1 MARLEISKKLV
12 LVNSASSAVTIALN
26 ISVLVWLQQYLLK
39 RISAEEYSLVP
50 LMAAIMA
57 FAPLLST
64 VLTGGIGRFVT
75 VAYARGDDEEVTR
88 ICSTMLPVLAAGG
101 IAFLAVGWTGAWY
114 IDHLIRIVPSRLW
127 DSRIMM
133 ALLVFSTALQ
143 LPAAAFESGFIIR
156 QKLVLQDLI
165 GVSCQLLRFLVLF
178 SLLFGVSTRVL
189 WVIVASVTSDLVN
202 LAISVPISLR
212 LIPAQRFRW
221 NAVRWSLAREITNYG
236 GWTLVNQIA
245 QTARMAMDPLILNRF
260 ASAID
265 VATFNV
271 GGMVPRQ
278 LSVLINPLTRPFIPI
293 LAALYATG
301 DSTRL
306 RNTYLR
312 TARYN
317 AWVVLAVAVPAIVFN
332 KELMLLYLGGKYQ
345 GAGAVM
351 AVLLVVAILNV
362 FNVMGPAALMAAGE
376 MRGFAS
382 RQIIVHSVNL
392 LLTILFVAYLRMGAF
407 GSAAA
412 TLLATL
418 GLDTVLTW
426 RLSWRITHTPGSAW
440 VREVLIPT
448 VVPALPSVFICLSAK
463 CVFGITTWLGLF
475 AVSAVSGTLN
485 LILIAIFGLRDQDRI
500 DIARV
505 AGRLPGPAKTLARR
519 LGTIRGTRR

>member
-1 MARLEISKKLV
+1 M
-12 LVNSASSAVTIALN
+12 LVNSVSSAATTVLN
-26 ISVLVWLQQYLLK
+26 LSVLVWLQQYLLK

-75 VAYARGDDEEVTR
+75 VAYAKGDDDKITG

-114 IDHLIRIVPSRLW
+114 VDHVIRIDPGRLW

-133 ALLVFSTALQ
+133 ALLVFSAALQ
-143 LPAAAFESGFIIR
+143 LPAAAFGSGFVVR
-156 QKLVLQDLI
+156 QKFVLQDLI
-165 GVSCQLLRFLVLF
+165 SVSCQLLRLLVLF
-178 SLLFGVSTRVL
+178 SLLFGMSTRVL
-189 WVIVASVTSDLVN
+189 WVIVASVASDLVN
-202 LAISVPISLR
+202 LAICVPISVR
-212 LIPAQRFRW
+212 LLPAQRFRW
-221 NAVRWSLAREITNYG
+221 NAIRWSLAREITNYG

-260 ASAID
+260 ASALA

-271 GGMVPRQ
+271 AGIVPRQ
-278 LSVLINPLTRPFIPI
+278 LPLLVGPLSRPFIPL
-293 LAALYATG
+293 LAAMHAMG
-301 DSTRL
+301 DFTRL

-317 AWVVLAVAVPAIVFN
+317 TWVLLAVAVPAIVFN

-351 AVLLVVAILNV
+351 AVLLVVPLLNA
-362 FNVMGPAALMAAGE
+362 FNAMGPAALAAAGE
-376 MRGFAS
+376 MKRFAV
-382 RQIIVHSVNL
+382 RQIIVHSTNL
-392 LLTILFVAYLRMGAF
+392 LLTILFVAQLRMGAF

-418 GLDTVLTW
+418 TLDTVLTW
-426 RLSWRITHTPGSAW
+426 RLSWRITHTPASAW
-440 VREVLIPT
+440 VRQVLLPT
-448 VVPALPSVFICLSAK
+448 VLPALPSVFICLSVK
-463 CVFGITTWLGLF
+463 YLFGIRTWTGLF
-475 AVSAVSGTLN
+475 AVSAVSGVLN
-485 LILIAIFGLRDQDRI
+485 LALIALFGLRDQDRI

-505 AGRLPGPAKTLARR
+505 ADRLPGPAKTLAHR
-519 LGTIRGTRR
+519 LGEIRAPRH

>member
-1 MARLEISKKLV
+1 L
-12 LVNSASSAVTIALN
+12 
-26 ISVLVWLQQYLLK
+26 SVLVWLQQYLLK
-39 RISAEEYSLVP
+39 RISPEEYSLVP

-64 VLTGGIGRFVT
+64 VLTGGLGRFVT
-75 VAYARGDDEEVTR
+75 VAYARGDDDEVTS

-101 IAFLAVGWTGAWY
+101 IAFLAVGLTCACY

-133 ALLVFSTALQ
+133 ALLVFSAALQ
-143 LPAAAFESGFIIR
+143 LPAAAFGSGFIVR
-156 QKLVLQDLI
+156 QKLLLQDLI
-165 GVSCQLLRFLVLF
+165 GVSCQLLRLLVLF

-189 WVIVASVTSDLVN
+189 WVIVASVSSDLAN
-202 LAISVPISLR
+202 LAISLPISVR

-221 NAVRWSLAREITNYG
+221 NAIRWPLAREITKYG

-260 ASAID
+260 ASALD

-271 GGMVPRQ
+271 AGIVPRQ
-278 LSVLINPLTRPFIPI
+278 LPLLVGPLSRPFIPI
-293 LAALYATG
+293 LAALHATG
-301 DSTRL
+301 DFTRM
-306 RNTYLR
+306 RSTYLR

-317 AWVVLAVAVPAIVFN
+317 TWVLLAVAVPAIVFN

-351 AVLLVVAILNV
+351 AVLLLVPILNGL
-362 FNVMGPAALMAAGE
+362 NALGPAALGAAGDI
-376 MRGFAS
+376 RGFAS

-392 LLTILFVAYLRMGAF
+392 LLTVLFVAQFRMGAF

-412 TLLATL
+412 TLAATL
-418 GLDTVLTW
+418 CLDTVLTW
-426 RLSWRITHTPGSAW
+426 RLSWRTTHTPGSAW
-440 VREVLIPT
+440 FREVFLPT
-448 VVPALPSVFICLSAK
+448 VVPALPSLLMCLSVK
-463 CVFGITTWLGLF
+463 YVFGIASWLGLF
-475 AVSAVSGTLN
+475 AVSAASGALN
-485 LILIAIFGLRDQDRI
+485 LVLIAIIGLRDQDRI

-505 AGRLPGPAKTLARR
+505 ANRLPGPGKALARH
-519 LGTIRGTRR
+519 LGSIPRNTKAVR